1 MNSPSI
7 ETRAISSDLPP
18 LITIVPSSGW
28 VRLNL
33 RELWNYRELLFFL
46 IWRDL
51 KVRYRQTALGV
62 AWAILQPFLTMVVF
76 SVFFGKL
83 AGIPSDGIPYPIFVY
98 AGLLP
103 WQIFSHALTES
114 SNSLVLNQQLI
125 TKVYFPRLT
134 IPFSAVL
141 AGLADFV
148 FAFILFLGMMMY
160 YGIVPTL
167 AVITFPLFLL
177 LAIATALAVGLWLS
191 ALNVQY
197 RDVRYII
204 PFLTQFWLFVTPIA
218 YSANL
223 VPETWQIIYGLNP
236 MVGVVNGFRWALLG
250 YTTTQSSLLIVSI
263 IVVAVLLIGGLEYF
277 HRMEKT
283 FADII

>member
-7 ETRAISSDLPP
+7 ETQAISSDLPP

-33 RELWNYRELLFFL
+33 RELWTYRELLFFL

-51 KVRYRQTALGV
+51 KVRYKQTALGV

-148 FAFILFLGMMMY
+148 FAFILFLGMLMY

-177 LAIATALAVGLWLS
+177 LAIATALAIGLWLS

-218 YSANL
+218 YSTNL
-223 VPETWQIIYGLNP
+223 VPETWRIIYGLNP

-250 YTTTQSSLLIVSI
+250 YNTTQSSLFIVSI
-263 IVVAVLLIGGLEYF
+263 LVVAILLIGGLAYF